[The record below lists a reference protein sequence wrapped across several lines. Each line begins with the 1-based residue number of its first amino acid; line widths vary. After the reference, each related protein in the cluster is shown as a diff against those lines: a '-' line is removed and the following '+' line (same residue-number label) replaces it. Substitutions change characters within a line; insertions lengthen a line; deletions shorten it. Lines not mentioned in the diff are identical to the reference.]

1 MTASAPSG
9 GAEHGGSE
17 ALGLVLLTP
26 VLLAAAL
33 GVLWI
38 SRLVDTQAQVHSV
51 AEASAH
57 AAALQRDRV
66 GADSAARQ
74 LALSTLGRPE
84 ICADL
89 QVAVDLREFVPGGRV
104 AVEIICTVAR
114 PGRESL
120 VSSPRQIRVWAQA
133 PIDRFRELN
142 AASPSAMF
150 AGRGVG

>member
-1 MTASAPSG
+1 MTVSAPSSR
-9 GAEHGGSE
+9 AEHGGSE

-33 GVLWI
+33 AVFWI

-66 GADSAARQ
+66 GADAVARQ
-74 LALSTLGRPE
+74 LARESLGRPE
-84 ICADL
+84 VCADL
-89 QVAVDLREFVPGGRV
+89 QVAVDLREFAPGGWV
-104 AVEIICTVAR
+104 AVELICTVAR

-120 VSSPRQIRVWAQA
+120 VASPHQIRVWAQA
-133 PIDRFRELN
+133 PIDRYRALN
-142 AASPSAMF
+142 ATATSVML
-150 AGRGVG
+150 AGREVG